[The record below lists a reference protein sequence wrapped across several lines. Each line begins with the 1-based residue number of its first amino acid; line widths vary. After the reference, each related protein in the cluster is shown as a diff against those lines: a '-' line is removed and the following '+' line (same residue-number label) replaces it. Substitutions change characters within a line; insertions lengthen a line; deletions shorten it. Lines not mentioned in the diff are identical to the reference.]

1 MRGIEF
7 LAPVEAMRGNL
18 SGNQVLN
25 YPTNDNSAWD
35 APAGKTSY
43 ARNYQTR
50 YVGAKR
56 SSSGLKYFS
65 VRTKSAV
72 ANTPLT
78 RLQQAA
84 LGASRV
90 IYEQL
95 VADIENVAV
104 FVELFKNSGGRF
116 KTMSGCICDYIIRGL
131 KQRGNS
137 FVIGSPMA
145 TAANK
150 VIVANPFSTITPP
163 VGAVQVTVPD
173 DMLVKFAPILGS
185 TDGEGMPFNIY
196 IDGIRGLAV
205 LVDTWGD
212 YIEDEDVAKYRT
224 FDFNT
229 TTVGSKSY
237 VRVGDAYMQ
246 YNGAY
251 VTADTVISPQQI
263 RFYTT
268 PVAPTA

>member
-18 SGNQVLN
+18 SGNQVLD

-35 APAGKTSY
+35 APAGRTSY

-72 ANTPLT
+72 ANTALT

-95 VADIENVAV
+95 AADIANVQV
-104 FVELFKNSGGRF
+104 FVEIAKNSGGRF
-116 KTMSGCICDYIIRGL
+116 KTLSGCICDYIIRGL

-150 VIVANPFSTITPP
+150 VVVANPWGSDTPP
-163 VGAVQVTVPD
+163 VGAKTVDIPQEMFIKFFPELTNVSGTYGYVYLYGLRAIGGDLVFNEIDSSEYGSGKINAWGVTTTTIGQNNYLKVDNMYLLKNGQYATPD
-173 DMLVKFAPILGS
+173 DEITIGATYS
-185 TDGEGMPFNIY
+185 T
-196 IDGIRGLAV
+196 
-205 LVDTWGD
+205 
-212 YIEDEDVAKYRT
+212 
-224 FDFNT
+224 
-229 TTVGSKSY
+229 
-237 VRVGDAYMQ
+237 
-246 YNGAY
+246 
-251 VTADTVISPQQI
+251 TA
-263 RFYTT
+263 
-268 PVAPTA
+268 VAPES

>member
-18 SGNQVLN
+18 SGNQVLD

-72 ANTPLT
+72 ANTALT

-95 VADIENVAV
+95 AADAENVQI
-104 FVELFKNSGGRF
+104 FVQIAKNSGGRF
-116 KTMSGCICDYIIRGL
+116 KTLSGCICDYIIRGL

-150 VIVANPFSTITPP
+150 VVVANPWRSGSAP
-163 VGAVQVTVPD
+163 VGAKTVNIPQDMFIKFYPELTNRQGTFGYVYLYGVRGIGGTINFEDLDAAGLNVWNISQEEIGGIAYGKVDNMYLLKNGQYVNLEEEVTIG
-173 DMLVKFAPILGS
+173 A
-185 TDGEGMPFNIY
+185 TY
-196 IDGIRGLAV
+196 
-205 LVDTWGD
+205 
-212 YIEDEDVAKYRT
+212 
-224 FDFNT
+224 T
-229 TTVGSKSY
+229 TT
-237 VRVGDAYMQ
+237 A
-246 YNGAY
+246 
-251 VTADTVISPQQI
+251 I
-263 RFYTT
+263 
-268 PVAPTA
+268 APEP

>member
-18 SGNQVLN
+18 SGNQVLD

-35 APAGKTSY
+35 APAGRTSY

-72 ANTPLT
+72 ANTALT

-95 VADIENVAV
+95 AADIANVQV
-104 FVELFKNSGGRF
+104 FVEIAKNSGGRF
-116 KTMSGCICDYIIRGL
+116 KTISGCICDYIIRGL

-150 VIVANPFSTITPP
+150 VVVANPWGADPAP
-163 VGAVQVTVPD
+163 VGAKTVTIPQ
-173 DMLVKFAPILGS
+173 DMFIKFFPELTNMPGTFGYIYLYGVRGIGG
-185 TDGEGMPFNIY
+185 GE
-196 IDGIRGLAV
+196 L
-205 LVDTWGD
+205 TWEEINGGTL
-212 YIEDEDVAKYRT
+212 YNGQLNAWG
-224 FDFNT
+224 T
-229 TTVGSKSY
+229 TTSAKIGENFYIMVNNMYLLKDGQY
-237 VRVGDAYMQ
+237 VREVDDATL
-246 YNGAY
+246 NA
-251 VTADTVISPQQI
+251 T
-263 RFYTT
+263 YTT
-268 PVAPTA
+268 TAIAPTA

>member
-18 SGNQVLN
+18 SGNQVLD

-35 APAGKTSY
+35 APAGRTSY

-56 SSSGLKYFS
+56 SSTGLKYFS

-72 ANTPLT
+72 ANTALT

-95 VADIENVAV
+95 AADIANVQV
-104 FVELFKNSGGRF
+104 FVEIAKNSGGRF
-116 KTMSGCICDYIIRGL
+116 KTLSGCICDYIIRGL

-150 VIVANPFSTITPP
+150 VVVANPWASAAPP
-163 VGAVQVTVPD
+163 VGAKTVTIPQEMFIKFFPELTNSEGTYGYVYLYGVRAIGGSLFFESLSTTYYGEKLNVWGVTQMTISGTDYAQVDNMFLLKNGEYVTMD
-173 DMLVKFAPILGS
+173 D
-185 TDGEGMPFNIY
+185 
-196 IDGIRGLAV
+196 
-205 LVDTWGD
+205 
-212 YIEDEDVAKYRT
+212 DVTIGATY
-224 FDFNT
+224 T
-229 TTVGSKSY
+229 TTS
-237 VRVGDAYMQ
+237 
-246 YNGAY
+246 
-251 VTADTVISPQQI
+251 I
-263 RFYTT
+263 T
-268 PVAPTA
+268 PVP

>member
-1 MRGIEF
+1 MRSIEF
-7 LAPVEAMRGNL
+7 LAPVESMRGNL
-18 SGNQVLN
+18 SGNQVLD

-65 VRTKSAV
+65 VRTKFAV
-72 ANTPLT
+72 ANTALT

-95 VADIENVAV
+95 AADLENLVT
-104 FVELFKNSGGRF
+104 FSYIFKNSGGRF

-137 FVIGSPMA
+137 FVIGNPLA

-150 VIVANPFSTITPP
+150 IVIENPWGSGSAP
-163 VGAVQVTVPD
+163 VGSKTVTIPQ
-173 DMLVKFAPILGS
+173 DMFIKFFPEL
-185 TDGEGMPFNIY
+185 TNMPGTFGY
-196 IDGIRGLAV
+196 VYLYGVRGIGGGGLKFDS
-205 LVDTWGD
+205 LVDPYGGRLDVWGVTQETVGETS
-212 YIEDEDVAKYRT
+212 YATIGSGVYLLKNGQYVSIEDEIPVGTTY
-224 FDFNT
+224 T
-229 TTVGSKSY
+229 TT
-237 VRVGDAYMQ
+237 A
-246 YNGAY
+246 
-251 VTADTVISPQQI
+251 I
-263 RFYTT
+263 
-268 PVAPTA
+268 APEP